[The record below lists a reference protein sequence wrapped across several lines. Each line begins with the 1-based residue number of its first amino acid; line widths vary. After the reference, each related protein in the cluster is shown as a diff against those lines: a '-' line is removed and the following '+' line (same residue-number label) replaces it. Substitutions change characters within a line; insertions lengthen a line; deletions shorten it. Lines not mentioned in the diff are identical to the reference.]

1 VSAEESSQQNRQ
13 RQVLAKVAQL
23 LISRRLTAPALFILE
38 STKPL
43 SFLASQALIFFQP
56 FVQTF
61 LSAKDYEV
69 FAAAIEDR
77 DNIEWMMQ
85 QLEAAEERQ
94 GGWWRASTTDD
105 KDPQ

>member
-94 GGWWRASTTDD
+94 GGLWRASATDE
-105 KDPQ
+105 KDS

>member
-1 VSAEESSQQNRQ
+1 MSAEESSQQNRQ

-23 LISRRLTAPALFILE
+23 LISRRLTAPALFVLE

-61 LSAKDYEV
+61 LPAKDYEV

-85 QLEAAEERQ
+85 QLEAAEERP
-94 GGWWRASTTDD
+94 GGWWRASATDE
-105 KDPQ
+105 KDS